1 MKICKIKISNVKGI
15 KEHSID
21 AIIQPNRPNIL
32 VAPNGFGKSSIA
44 TAFASIEPGGM
55 QLSEDD
61 AHNNDIANLPSL
73 EIELTDGRTI
83 FADSQTNTI
92 KSLFHVCVAHNALK
106 PGATAKH
113 FSGRTIVKTYMDIKP
128 TILIRTIPQKVD
140 YGYRLANLKNRFGPS
155 SKVLPN
161 ISNIYSNIHV
171 LEQIEE
177 KGGVDFHEF
186 ELQRYNNPIAAVRE
200 RINALSR
207 LTATAIIRKIEDE
220 HMFIEISSNFDKLK
234 DIFKETLQLITNAEA
249 YLAAW
254 QYIEHRKTLGSINNR
269 KALQYAKFLHKKAYI
284 DKTLDNINPI
294 KERFNII
301 SSIEGRTL
309 LIRWPR
315 ANQMSGG
322 QRDSMVFISQL
333 MECEF
338 HHEGNCLLVIDE
350 FFDYLDDANIVAFQY
365 YISTMIA
372 NFKTAG
378 RLIFPILLTHL
389 DPNYLKHFCFNDN
402 RLNVIYLQETKA
414 RSTKPMRDLVA
425 SREKEGL
432 KDILDQYYFHF
443 SGTLSDQFEFLD
455 EFQGN
460 GLNIDWAKPS
470 VFHKKIHRQLRAYLY
485 NEKTYDPIAV
495 CLSVRLRIEELLYN
509 QIREDKRGELIGT
522 HGTTEKLQFALKNGV
537 CFPETYFLLGI
548 VYNHPLHEI
557 CENMDKPLG
566 MKLDNSTIKNMIR
579 QLWLAQ

>member
-1 MKICKIKISNVKGI
+1 MKIRKIKICNVKGI
-15 KEHSID
+15 CEHSIE
-21 AIIQPNRPNIL
+21 ALLLPNRPNIL

-44 TAFASIEPGGM
+44 TAFASIEPSGM
-55 QLSEDD
+55 KLSEDD
-61 AHNNDIANLPSL
+61 AHNNDVTNLPSL
-73 EIELTDGRTI
+73 EIELTDGRTV

-113 FSGRTIVKTYMDIKP
+113 FSGRTLVKTYMDIKP
-128 TILIRTIPQKVD
+128 TVLIRTIPQKVD
-140 YGYRLANLKNRFGPS
+140 YGYKSANLKKSFGTS

-161 ISNIYSNIHV
+161 ILKVYSNIHA

-186 ELQRYNNPIAAVRE
+186 ELQRYNNPISAVRE
-200 RINALSR
+200 RINALFQ
-207 LTATAIIRKIEDE
+207 LTASAIIRKIEDE
-220 HMFIEISSNFDKLK
+220 QMFGGISSNLDKLK
-234 DIFKETLQLITNAEA
+234 EILKETLQLGTNAEA

-254 QYIEHRKTLGSINNR
+254 QYIEHRKTLGNINNR

-284 DKTLDNINPI
+284 DKTLDNINPV
-294 KERFNII
+294 KERFNIS

-315 ANQMSGG
+315 ANLMSGG

-378 RLIFPILLTHL
+378 RLIFPVLLTHL
-389 DPNYLKHFCFNDN
+389 DPNYLKHFCFNES

-414 RSTKPMRDLVA
+414 RITKPMRDLVA
-425 SREKEGL
+425 SREKEEL
-432 KDILDQYYFHF
+432 KDILDQYYFHHSEGLF
-443 SGTLSDQFEFLD
+443 DQLDFLN
-455 EFQGN
+455 EFQRN
-460 GLNIDWAKPS
+460 GLNVDWAKPS
-470 VFHKKIHRQLRAYLY
+470 VFHKKIHRQLRAYLLDD
-485 NEKTYDPIAV
+485 KVYDPIAV
-495 CLSVRLRIEELLYN
+495 CLSVRLRIEEILYN
-509 QIREDKRGELIGT
+509 QIREDKRIELIGI
-522 HGTTEKLQFALKNGV
+522 HGTTGKLQFALKNGV

-557 CENMDKPLG
+557 SENMDKPLG
-566 MKLDNSTIKNMIR
+566 MKLDNSTIKNMIM
-579 QLWLAQ
+579 QLWSVQ

>member
-1 MKICKIKISNVKGI
+1 MKIRKVKICNVKGI
-15 KEHSID
+15 REHSIE
-21 AIIQPNRPNIL
+21 ALLYPNRPNIL

-55 QLSEDD
+55 KLSEDN
-61 AHNNDIANLPSL
+61 AHNNDITNLPSL
-73 EIELTDGRTI
+73 EIELTDGRTV
-83 FADSQTNTI
+83 FADTQTNTI

-106 PGATAKH
+106 PGATARH

-128 TILIRTIPQKVD
+128 TVLIRTIPQNVE
-140 YGYRLANLKNRFGPS
+140 YGYRYTTLKRRFGAS
-155 SKVLPN
+155 SKILPN
-161 ISNIYSNIHV
+161 ISNIYSNIHA
-171 LEQIEE
+171 LLKIEDE
-177 KGGVDFHEF
+177 NGVDFHEF
-186 ELQRYNNPIAAVRE
+186 ELQRYNNPVAAIIE
-200 RINALSR
+200 NINSFSK
-207 LTATAIIRKIEDE
+207 LTAIAIIRKIENE
-220 HMFIEISSNFDKLK
+220 HMFMGISSNFDKLK
-234 DIFKETLQLITNAEA
+234 DILKEILQFDTNAEA

-254 QYIEHRKTLGSINNR
+254 QYIEHRKDLGCTNNR

-294 KERFNII
+294 KERFNIS

-315 ANQMSGG
+315 ANLMSGG

-389 DPNYLKHFCFNDN
+389 DPNYLKHFCFNDT
-402 RLNVIYLQETKA
+402 RLNVIYLQDTKA
-414 RSTKPMRDLVA
+414 RITSPMRHIVA
-425 SREKEGL
+425 CREKDGI
-432 KDILDQYYFHF
+432 KDILDRYYFHY
-443 SGTLSDQFEFLD
+443 SGVLSEDLNFIEEFKK
-455 EFQGN
+455 N
-460 GLNIDWAKPS
+460 SLNEAWARPYQ
-470 VFHKKIHRQLRAYLY
+470 FHKKINRQMRAYVLD
-485 NEKTYDPIAV
+485 EDTYDPVAV
-495 CLSVRLRIEELLYN
+495 CLAVRVRIEELLYT
-509 QIREDKRGELIGT
+509 QISRDKREKLIET
-522 HGTTEKLQFALKNGV
+522 HGTKEKLQFALKNGV

-557 CENMDKPLG
+557 GENMDKPLG
-566 MKLDNSTIKNMIR
+566 MKLDNYTIKNMIR
-579 QLWLAQ
+579 NLWE